1 MQKLSIISGDVSGR
15 TFDLSGARI
24 PIGREFDNDICLD
37 HVSLSRHHAEL
48 VLDNGGYVVRDL
60 NSLNGTFVNNR
71 RVSEEKLQHGDFVR
85 FGIVIARYDANSLAE
100 VMPPSSAPPVK
111 EPAAPV
117 STPEPEPTQ
126 PDMLPTPTRLETEA
140 APALAEPTLKVKV
153 TIPAEASVPLIA
165 TVAEA
170 KPVIEPVEEI
180 KPVVKPVE
188 APKPVAE
195 PVGQKPV
202 SAIRITEI
210 KAPSAATEVLKEPA
224 APVAAV
230 APVMPAKPVFPDKK
244 LDDLRRLLAQSGLLK
259 EERFDEMMQQRGTS
273 GESVI
278 ATMIRLGVVPE
289 ERLLKVLSEGLRLQ
303 LTRLGDK
310 DVDTAAREK
319 VPTKVVFQH
328 NIMPIKLEN
337 NVLTVATNDPFN
349 LAMIEAVRMVSRCR
363 VKIALATLSDIMK
376 GLKRYY
382 GVGAETL
389 DELMQKDIVDI
400 DAPVQI
406 TKEDLENP
414 DQEASVVKFVNQ
426 IVQEAFRERATD
438 IHVEPMES
446 DLRIRYRVDGV
457 LHQAPVPPQLKRF
470 QAAIISRIK
479 VMANMDIAEK
489 RLPQDGRI
497 NVRSGGNELDVRVST
512 IPTSYGE
519 SVSLRL
525 LTRSSTVLGL
535 EHIGLSAHDQK
546 MVEKLINLP
555 HGIILVTGPTGS
567 GKSTSLYAFLGTI
580 NSIDQRI
587 ITVEDPIEY
596 ELAGVNQI
604 QVKPEI
610 GLTFASGL
618 RHILR
623 QDPDVIMVGEV
634 RDLETA
640 EIAIRA
646 ALTGHLV
653 FSTLHTNDAAGAVTR
668 LLDMGI
674 EPFLVSSSVEAILA
688 QRLVRTICESCK
700 EEYQPGPEI
709 LREVGFPAHDI
720 PTAKFFR
727 GRGCEECRYTG
738 YKGRLGIFEVLLM
751 SEALRPLV
759 IERKSSTSIKQA
771 ACARGMRTLREDGW
785 EKVKR
790 GLTTVEEVGRVTQE
804 DETLSET

>member
-1 MQKLSIISGDVSGR
+1 MVAHD
-15 TFDLSGARI
+15 DLSDAGPIFPENI
-24 PIGREFDNDICLD
+24 PVNPNLEPPEQP
-37 HVSLSRHHAEL
+37 VVETSLPETLPPPVTVKVTLPVNEPVAES
-48 VLDNGGYVVRDL
+48 GP
-60 NSLNGTFVNNR
+60 TT
-71 RVSEEKLQHGDFVR
+71 
-85 FGIVIARYDANSLAE
+85 DA
-100 VMPPSSAPPVK
+100 APPV
-111 EPAAPV
+111 
-117 STPEPEPTQ
+117 PEP
-126 PDMLPTPTRLETEA
+126 
-140 APALAEPTLKVKV
+140 V
-153 TIPAEASVPLIA
+153 
-165 TVAEA
+165 
-170 KPVIEPVEEI
+170 
-180 KPVVKPVE
+180 
-188 APKPVAE
+188 
-195 PVGQKPV
+195 
-202 SAIRITEI
+202 
-210 KAPSAATEVLKEPA
+210 
-224 APVAAV
+224 APVA
-230 APVMPAKPVFPDKK
+230 PAKPVFADKK
-244 LDDLRRLLAQSGLLK
+244 LDDLRRLLSQSGLLK
-259 EERFDEMMQQRGTS
+259 EARFDEVVQQRGGS
-273 GESVI
+273 GDSVI
-278 ATMIRLGVVPE
+278 ATMIKLGVVPE
-289 ERLLKVLSEGLRLQ
+289 DRLLKVLSEGLRME

-310 DVDTAAREK
+310 EVDITVREK
-319 VPTKVVFQH
+319 VPTKVVFQY
-328 NIMPIKLEN
+328 NIMPMRIEKGTM
-337 NVLTVATNDPFN
+337 TVATNDPFN
-349 LAMIEAVRMVSRCR
+349 VAMIEAVRMVSRCR
-363 VKIALATLSDIMK
+363 VKLALATQSDILK
-376 GLKRYY
+376 ALKRHY

-389 DELMQKDIVDI
+389 DELMQQDIVDI

-438 IHVEPMES
+438 IHVEPMEN

-457 LHQAPVPPQLKRF
+457 LVQAPVPPQLKRF

-479 VMANMDIAEK
+479 VMADMDIAEK

-497 NVRSGGNELDVRVST
+497 NVRSGGSELDVRVST
-512 IPTSYGE
+512 IPTAYGE

-525 LTRSSTVLGL
+525 LTRNSMVLGL
-535 EHIGLSAHDQK
+535 DSIGLNPLDQK
-546 MVEKLINLP
+546 VVEKLINLP

-567 GKSTSLYAFLGTI
+567 GKSTTLYAFLSTI

-604 QVKPEI
+604 QVKPDI

-688 QRLVRTICESCK
+688 QRLVRTICQSCK
-700 EEYQPGPEI
+700 EEYHPGMEI
-709 LREVGFPAHDI
+709 LREVGFPAEDRE
-720 PTAKFFR
+720 TTKFYR

-738 YKGRLGIFEVLLM
+738 YKGRLGIFEVLVM

-759 IERKSSTSIKQA
+759 IERKSSTTIKQV
-771 ACARGMRTLREDGW
+771 ACARGMSTLRDDGW
-785 EKVKR
+785 DKVKR
-790 GLTTVEEVGRVTQE
+790 GLTTLEEVARVTQE
-804 DETLSET
+804 DESLSET